1 MFSFRVVIGY
11 EHRVD
16 VIGSGGTSVGSECEL
31 TVVSTYLASSFL
43 NLLYRVVVSKH
54 DGGVA

>member
-1 MFSFRVVIGY
+1 MLSSLVFALV
-11 EHRVD
+11 
-16 VIGSGGTSVGSECEL
+16 GGTVGSECEL

>member
-1 MFSFRVVIGY
+1 M
-11 EHRVD
+11 
-16 VIGSGGTSVGSECEL
+16 GSECEL